1 MNDRELLE
9 LAAKACGYD
18 TSNHWNAERLK
29 LDPPVIG
36 LVIDGVSTNWNP
48 IDIDGQALRLAVT
61 LRIDLHTSPICGEA
75 VIVTAKHR
83 LRSDLLREPNPTTAS
98 ESFNPCPYAA
108 TRRAIVR
115 AAAEIGKSRESWP
128 EER

>member
-48 IDIDGQALRLAVT
+48 IDIDGQALRLAVHLFQDIHFWYFDNSISVGNN
-61 LRIDLHTSPICGEA
+61 LRVTCG
-75 VIVTAKHR
+75 
-83 LRSDLLREPNPTTAS
+83 SDPVAS
-98 ESFNPCPYAA
+98 A
-108 TRRAIVR
+108 RMAIVR

>member
-48 IDIDGQALRLAVT
+48 IDIDGHALRLAVS
-61 LRIDLHTSPICGEA
+61 LEIDLVISTSRPPRVAAWCSAKNDYLEQQHSGDA
-75 VIVTAKHR
+75 V
-83 LRSDLLREPNPTTAS
+83 S
-98 ESFNPCPYAA
+98 A